1 LRRQAVAS
9 AGAAVYVEGRLRK
22 CLKYIGC
29 SKDIKD
35 TKDIKGMYKQGDELI
50 HKVFLSFTTF
60 VSFTSFW
67 GFPFPRE

>member
-1 LRRQAVAS
+1 
-9 AGAAVYVEGRLRK
+9 
-22 CLKYIGC
+22 
-29 SKDIKD
+29 
-35 TKDIKGMYKQGDELI
+35 MYKQGDELI